1 MLSKQPRDAAFINAV
16 TPYSFYVLHTI
27 VIANLLIHILHL
39 VDEHGQDGCIRCM

>member
-39 VDEHGQDGCIRCM
+39 VDEHE